1 MSIAI
6 RDVREHELDSVLA
19 LNNAAG
25 PAILPLDSTRLR
37 HLFDSAEYFRVAE
50 RDGAMAGFLVALSH
64 DAPHDSPNFKWFQ
77 DRKGHFLYV
86 DRIVIARPRRGG
98 GRGRAFYADVQSFAE
113 LRWPQLCCEVFLQ
126 TGNDPALLFHGSF
139 GFREVG
145 QQMMPG
151 TDIRVAM
158 LVKEMCSYP
167 FVAETYGA
175 RLPDQ
180 PWLKA
185 RALPGRAPTLATGT

>member
-1 MSIAI
+1 MPITL

-25 PAILPLDSTRLR
+25 PSILPMDAAKVRFFWE
-37 HLFDSAEYFRVAE
+37 HAEYFRVAE
-50 RDGAMAGFLVALSH
+50 QDGQVTGFLVALSQ

-77 DRKGHFLYV
+77 DRKGRFLYV

-126 TGNDPALLFHGSF
+126 AGNDPALLFHGSF

-145 QQMMPG
+145 QQVMAG

-167 FVAETYGA
+167 YVAETYGA

-180 PWLKA
+180 PWLQA
-185 RALPGRAPTLATGT
+185 RALPGRAATLATGA